1 MNQTSSQ
8 SFYQCGEW
16 CMEDSFCKAASYFPN
31 TTCQL
36 FHQMSGLIQSPAIV
50 TQIKNCTA
58 SPPIMTTSSNTSA
71 MSGCMFSNMTV
82 DGLVTVIYF
91 MKVQFYNVTYPE
103 NNLKHVSSG
112 LFLLL

>member
-16 CMEDSFCKAASYFPN
+16 CMEDSLCKAASYFPN

-36 FHQMSGLIQSPAIV
+36 FHEMSGLIESPDIV

-58 SPPIMTTSSNTSA
+58 SPPILTTSSNMSA

-82 DGLVTVIYF
+82 DGLVTVI
-91 MKVQFYNVTYPE
+91 
-103 NNLKHVSSG
+103 
-112 LFLLL
+112 LL